1 MRHILIV
8 EDSKTQAEQLR
19 LLLSREGYEIELAHT
34 GEEALRKTETRI
46 PGLIISDVTMPG
58 MDGFVLCQMIKSSE
72 ATLRVPVILLTSRTS
87 PMDIIKGLESGAD
100 NFIPKPYD
108 DDYLLG
114 RVARIIEQLELRKD
128 ESLDMEVVL
137 TVGGRK
143 IRVTADRQQIVEL
156 LFSTFEQMSKNFDQL
171 AQANHELQEAR
182 IQAERAN
189 RAKSQFLSRMS
200 HELRTPLNSING
212 FAQLLEMSELAPKDL
227 ENVRMIGT
235 AGHHLLVLINELLDI
250 GRIEADEL
258 GLLLE
263 PVRVADVHE
272 ETVHLI
278 GPLAAERGISVEDGA
293 GSPDLHVVADGQR
306 LKQVLLNL
314 LSNAVKYNHE
324 GGTVRFGWAA
334 VGDRVRIEVADT
346 GVGIAEESLERLFV
360 PFDRIDAEGTGVEGT
375 GLGLTVSKRLVEVM
389 AGRLTVESEVGVGS
403 TFSVELPRAHI
414 DGAKG
419 NEEASP
425 EAALQSK
432 PLDRETTIL
441 YIEDDFSSFRLVEQ
455 VLQQRLGVTPLHAA
469 RGRDGLDLARRY
481 PPKIILLDFNL
492 PDMSGHEV
500 LSILKADRS
509 TEDTPVIMLSAD
521 VSPNLMETLREA
533 GASDYLK
540 KPIDV
545 HRLVRV
551 VETLLQ
557 HSMASAETETVA
569 QTTTSRASDGRWPST
584 PEQE

>member
-8 EDSKTQAEQLR
+8 EDSKTQAERLR

-34 GEEALRKTETRI
+34 GQEALRKTESRI
-46 PGLIISDVTMPG
+46 PRLIISDVTMPG
-58 MDGFVLCQMIKSSE
+58 MDGFALCKMLKSSD
-72 ATLRVPVILLTSRTS
+72 ATGRVPVILLTSRTS
-87 PMDIIKGLESGAD
+87 PVDIIKGLESGAD

-128 ESLDMEVVL
+128 ESLDMEVAL

-156 LFSTFEQMSKNFDQL
+156 LFSTFEEMSKNFDQL

-200 HELRTPLNSING
+200 HELRTPLNAING
-212 FAQLLEMSELAPKDL
+212 FAQLLEMSDLAPQDL
-227 ENVRMIGT
+227 ENVRMIAT
-235 AGHHLLVLINELLDI
+235 AGHHLLDLINELLDI

-258 GLLLE
+258 GLSLE

-272 ETVHLI
+272 ETVDMIH
-278 GPLAAERGISVEDGA
+278 PLAAERGIDLKDEA
-293 GSPDLHVVADGQR
+293 GSPDLHVVADRQR

-314 LSNAVKYNHE
+314 LSNAVKFNHE

-334 VGDRVRIEVADT
+334 ADDKVRIEVADT
-346 GVGIAEESLERLFV
+346 GVGIAEEGLERLFV
-360 PFDRIDAEGTGVEGT
+360 PFDRIDAERTGVEGT
-375 GLGLTVSKRLVEVM
+375 GLGLTLSKRLVEVM

-403 TFSVELPRAHI
+403 TFGVELPRAHI

-419 NEEASP
+419 NDDASLEA
-425 EAALQSK
+425 E
-432 PLDRETTIL
+432 PLSRPVDRDATIL

-469 RGRDGLDLARRY
+469 RGRDGLDLARRH
-481 PPKIILLDFNL
+481 PPKIILLDINL
-492 PDMSGHEV
+492 PDMSGHDV
-500 LSILKADRS
+500 LGILKADPS
-509 TEDTPVIMLSAD
+509 TQDTPVIILSAD
-521 VSPNLMETLREA
+521 VNPDLMDTLRDA

-545 HRLVRV
+545 HHLVRV

-557 HSMASAETETVA
+557 HSLASAGTDPA
-569 QTTTSRASDGRWPST
+569 RTTTSRTSDGRWPSK

>member
-8 EDSKTQAEQLR
+8 EDSKTQAERLR

-34 GEEALRKTETRI
+34 GQEALSKTEARI

-58 MDGFVLCQMIKSSE
+58 MDGFALCQMIKSSD
-72 ATLRVPVILLTSRTS
+72 ATRRVPVILLTSRTS
-87 PMDIIKGLESGAD
+87 PVDIIKGLESGAD

-114 RVARIIEQLELRKD
+114 RIARIIEQLELRKD
-128 ESLDMEVVL
+128 ESLDMEVAL

-156 LFSTFEQMSKNFDQL
+156 LFSTFEQMTKNFDQL

-200 HELRTPLNSING
+200 HELRTPLNAING
-212 FAQLLEMSELAPKDL
+212 FAQLLEMSDLAPQDL
-227 ENVRMIGT
+227 ENVRMIAT
-235 AGHHLLVLINELLDI
+235 AGHHLLDLINELLDI

-258 GLLLE
+258 GLSLE

-278 GPLAAERGISVEDGA
+278 RPLAAERGISVEEEDE
-293 GSPDLHVVADGQR
+293 SPDLHVVADRQR

-334 VGDRVRIEVADT
+334 VDDEVRIEVADT

-360 PFDRIDAEGTGVEGT
+360 PFDRIEAQRTGVEGT
-375 GLGLTVSKRLVEVM
+375 GLGLTLSKRLVEVM

-403 TFSVELPRAHI
+403 TFGVELPRAHI

-419 NEEASP
+419 NDAASLEARP
-425 EAALQSK
+425 PSK
-432 PLDRETTIL
+432 PVDRDTTIL

-469 RGRDGLDLARRY
+469 RGRDGLDLARRH
-481 PPKIILLDFNL
+481 PPKIILLDINL
-492 PDMSGHEV
+492 PDMSGHDV
-500 LSILKADRS
+500 LGILKADPS
-509 TEDTPVIMLSAD
+509 TQDTPVIMLSAD
-521 VSPNLMETLREA
+521 ASPHLMEAIREA

-545 HRLVRV
+545 HHLARV

-557 HSMASAETETVA
+557 HSLASAGTDLA
-569 QTTTSRASDGRWPST
+569 RTTTSRASGGRWPSK
-584 PEQE
+584 PVQE